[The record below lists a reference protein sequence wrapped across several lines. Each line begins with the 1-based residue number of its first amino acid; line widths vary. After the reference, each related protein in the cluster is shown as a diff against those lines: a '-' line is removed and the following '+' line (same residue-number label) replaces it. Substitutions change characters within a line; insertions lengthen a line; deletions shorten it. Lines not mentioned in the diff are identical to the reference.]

1 MVKPQTDLFWKAL
14 IFTIIIFVI
23 GVYLGIVLEE
33 SRLGAV
39 QEEFDDLVIRWGDL
53 RLQSY
58 YYQSIDEISCEEAID
73 ENLKFGDRVYEDGL
87 LLEEYEQA
95 NRLTD
100 KLEFEKKKYNLLKTE
115 FYINSLVLKD
125 KCNANYDVLV
135 YFYLDGTED
144 LDLGAQQS
152 TVSRVL
158 GEVKEQY
165 GPNLILI
172 PLAADMDISV
182 INILL
187 DSYNIE
193 SFPSIWLD
201 SGVVLE
207 GVHSLEDIIS
217 FLSPPPAP

>member
-1 MVKPQTDLFWKAL
+1 MVKPQTDAFWKAL
-14 IFTIIIFVI
+14 IFTVIVFVI
-23 GVYLGIVLEE
+23 GVYLGVVIEE
-33 SRLGAV
+33 VRLGAV
-39 QEEFDDLVIRWGDL
+39 QDEFDSLVVKWGDL

-58 YYQSIDEISCEEAID
+58 YYQSIDDISCEEAID
-73 ENLKFGDRVYEDGL
+73 ENLKFGDRIYEDGL
-87 LLEEYEQA
+87 LLEEYENA

-100 KLEFEKKKYNLLKTE
+100 KLDFEKKKYNLLKTE

-125 KCNANYDVLV
+125 KCNANYEVFV
-135 YFYLDGTED
+135 YFYLDKTED
-144 LDLGAQQS
+144 QDLKVQQN

-187 DSYNIE
+187 DSYSIGAY
-193 SFPSIWLD
+193 PSVWID

-207 GVHSLEDIIS
+207 GVRSKEEIIS
-217 FLSPPPAP
+217 FLSSPPAP